1 MKKTLPMI
9 RLTTGRTTYAIA
21 EKNHDIPKI
30 IKTRFADTMM
40 VFVVISSEGN
50 VMPPHIFE
58 KELRVNTEVHLK
70 VIKDVV
76 VRCCNKEAHGRPWV
90 CQ

>member
-1 MKKTLPMI
+1 
-9 RLTTGRTTYAIA
+9 
-21 EKNHDIPKI
+21 
-30 IKTRFADTMM
+30 MM
-40 VFVVISSEGN
+40 VFVVISSEGD

-76 VRCCNKEAHGRPWV
+76 VCCCNKEAHGRPRLYS
-90 CQ
+90 CPQGQ

>member
-1 MKKTLPMI
+1 
-9 RLTTGRTTYAIA
+9 
-21 EKNHDIPKI
+21 
-30 IKTRFADTMM
+30 MM
-40 VFVVISSEGN
+40 VFVVISSEGD